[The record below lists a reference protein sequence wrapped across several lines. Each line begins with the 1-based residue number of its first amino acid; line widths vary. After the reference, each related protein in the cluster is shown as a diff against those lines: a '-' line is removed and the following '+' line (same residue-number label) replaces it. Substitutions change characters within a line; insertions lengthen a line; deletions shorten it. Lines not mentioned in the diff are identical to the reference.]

1 MTDQNDTGQTA
12 RLVDDITRAYHQ
24 RAADPDTRPV
34 TYREASEGSI
44 VDQIGRY
51 RQLADRDV
59 MARAI
64 ATLRSRGTYKPS
76 EHVNEEEFPPLTLPE
91 LLKMLALG
99 EAIARYYRHPCHVD
113 HAVRA
118 GATWEEIAAATD
130 APPGAA
136 RAAYRAWAEG
146 QHRYGYMEDV
156 EYATALELAGHED

>member
-12 RLVDDITRAYHQ
+12 RLVDAITGAYHQ

-34 TYREASEGSI
+34 TYRQAGDGSI

-64 ATLRSRGTYKPS
+64 ATLRSRGTYRPS

-91 LLKMLALG
+91 LLEMLALG
-99 EAIARYYRHPCHVD
+99 EVIARYYRHPSQVD
-113 HAVRA
+113 HAVRI
-118 GATWEEIAAATD
+118 GATWDEIAAATD
-130 APPGAA
+130 TTPGAA
-136 RAAYRAWAEG
+136 QAAYRAWVEG
-146 QHRYGYMEDV
+146 QHRYAGMGDA
-156 EYATALELAGHED
+156 EYATALELAGRED

>member
-1 MTDQNDTGQTA
+1 MTDQSDPGQTA
-12 RLVDDITRAYHQ
+12 RLVDGITRAYRQ

-64 ATLRSRGTYKPS
+64 ATLRSRGTYRPS
-76 EHVNEEEFPPLTLPE
+76 EHVNEVEFPPLTLPE
-91 LLKMLALG
+91 LLEMLALG
-99 EAIARYYRHPCHVD
+99 EVIARYYRHPCHVD

-130 APPGAA
+130 TTPGAA
-136 RAAYRAWAEG
+136 QAAYRMWVEG
-146 QHRYGYMEDV
+146 QHKYAGMSDA